1 MRIIIDT
8 NVFIDSLFHDD
19 KHCLEILNREHRRE
33 LSFVISN
40 EMLEEIIKTFF
51 FHARELK
58 WTLEEFKKPFFMLS
72 RLLRRAIDG
81 NIQTDTTFCK
91 DPKDDMFIQCAID
104 ENIEHIISSDIHLL
118 GLKQEIKN
126 KNGKVIKILSP
137 YEFVNEH
144 NLYRLKAIVNSN
156 RI

>member
-1 MRIIIDT
+1 MKVIIDT

-19 KHCLEILNREHRRE
+19 KHCLEILNREHKRE

-51 FHARELK
+51 FHAKELE

-72 RLLRRAIDG
+72 RLLRRSMDG
-81 NIQTDTTFCK
+81 NIKTDKKFCK

-104 ENIEHIISSDIHLL
+104 ESIDYVISSDAHLL
-118 GLKQEIKN
+118 GLKQEIRN
-126 KNGKVIKILSP
+126 KNGKVVKVLNP

-144 NLYRLKAIVNSN
+144 NLYRLRTNINSS